1 MGHGLLAERERYKT
15 QDEIVGTMKEFRH
28 RHFPIDNIVQDW
40 SYWPEDA
47 WGSHDFDLARFPNP
61 KQMVDDIHAL
71 NGRVMISVWPKF
83 YASTEHYK
91 QFDEKGWMYQQAT
104 VDSIKDWIGPG
115 YVALSMM
122 PTPKGRVNFSGSRC
136 KINSILWVLTLGGW
150 MPANLTYATV
160 PICSTVRISADLPH

>member
-1 MGHGLLAERERYKT
+1 MSWWSEMQKQEDYYFIAGDSMDEIISGYRTLTGKAQIMPKWAMGYWQSRERYKT

-47 WGSHDFDLARFPNP
+47 WGSHDFDLTRFPNP

-115 YVALSMM
+115 SVSY
-122 PTPKGRVNFSGSRC
+122 TH
-136 KINSILWVLTLGGW
+136 LTLPTR
-150 MPANLTYATV
+150 MPV
-160 PICSTVRISADLPH
+160 